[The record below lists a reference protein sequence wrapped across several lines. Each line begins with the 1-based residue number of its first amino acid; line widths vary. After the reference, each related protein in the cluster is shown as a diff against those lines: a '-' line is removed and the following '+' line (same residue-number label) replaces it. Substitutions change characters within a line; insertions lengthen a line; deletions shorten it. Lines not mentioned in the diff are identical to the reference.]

1 MALAENQSTGGVVL
15 IGVVLLTIV
24 LTALSVYKA
33 AGVPVDGE
41 VLLQQRFAYE
51 ELPYGLEVKEAHQV
65 SGGDKLVRLGPPE
78 GKAVPEG
85 MPVRVV
91 VMYHRKALGP
101 KLKFSSSPHQ
111 PGPEKLMEW
120 EEDPSKTFRTELS
133 QRQVAFDVWESLV
146 IRDRIYND
154 TGEWNDNMRV
164 NLSTSELY
172 VVLFADFAPGVVGTE
187 EAFAELLEGMQLRP
201 GHLEVA
207 PPG

>member
-1 MALAENQSTGGVVL
+1 
-15 IGVVLLTIV
+15 
-24 LTALSVYKA
+24 
-33 AGVPVDGE
+33 
-41 VLLQQRFAYE
+41 
-51 ELPYGLEVKEAHQV
+51 
-65 SGGDKLVRLGPPE
+65 
-78 GKAVPEG
+78 
-85 MPVRVV
+85 
-91 VMYHRKALGP
+91 
-101 KLKFSSSPHQ
+101 
-111 PGPEKLMEW
+111 MEW

-133 QRQVAFDVWESLV
+133 QRQVAFGVWESLV